1 MSGTNCKTL
10 KENVHKCANG
20 SQYFDQAF
28 TVLKMR
34 LLARLVV
41 PFYTNVHLFSWNNSG
56 DEIHNFYIFCCLKR
70 YTFVL
75 QYRE

>member
-10 KENVHKCANG
+10 KGNVHKCAKG
-20 SQYFDQAF
+20 SQYSDQAF

-34 LLARLVV
+34 LLARLGV
-41 PFYTNVHLFSWNNSG
+41 PFYTNVHLFSWNNSS
-56 DEIHNFYIFCCLKR
+56 DEIRNFYICCCLKR

-75 QYRE
+75 HYRE